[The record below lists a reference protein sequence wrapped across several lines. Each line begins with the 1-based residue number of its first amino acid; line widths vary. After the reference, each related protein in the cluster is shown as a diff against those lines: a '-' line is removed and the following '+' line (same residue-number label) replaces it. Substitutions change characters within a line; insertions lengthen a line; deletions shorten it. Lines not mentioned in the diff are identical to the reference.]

1 MPTVICSGASSVAP
15 TKESTMTAE
24 GQNTHGS
31 RTRSRAAAAEVAGA
45 TPASGAVAEDGWFP
59 GCSGIMGSVEGGV
72 GSLIL
77 PTLRGPAR
85 RLPA

>member
-1 MPTVICSGASSVAP
+1 MPTVICSGASSVAT

-45 TPASGAVAEDGWFP
+45 TAPSAVGAE
-59 GCSGIMGSVEGGV
+59 EGRV
-72 GSLIL
+72 S
-77 PTLRGPAR
+77 AR
-85 RLPA
+85 